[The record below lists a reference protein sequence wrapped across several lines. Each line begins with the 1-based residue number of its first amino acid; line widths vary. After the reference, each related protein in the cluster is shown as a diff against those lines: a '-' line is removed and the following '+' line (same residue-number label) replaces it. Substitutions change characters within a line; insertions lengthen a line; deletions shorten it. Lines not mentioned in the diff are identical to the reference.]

1 MEFRSAYERKEH
13 KGLTCE
19 PPSLTQQQFKEECD
33 INNIIARYETTGL
46 LTDPLHPGTRMPQ
59 FGDFSN
65 VPDYL
70 HAQTIIAR
78 TREAF
83 EALPSKIRDRFDNDP
98 AQMLEFL
105 QDESNRE
112 EAMKLGLV
120 DEGSAGSVRDD
131 GTSRR
136 NVSSGGVDLSGAS
149 VSIDSVREM
158 GMEPEIDGDKK

>member
-1 MEFRSAYERKEH
+1 MEFRNAYERKEH

-19 PPSLTQQQFKEECD
+19 TPSLTQQQFKEECD

-112 EAMKLGLV
+112 EAVKLGLIDKPV
-120 DEGSAGSVRDD
+120 VEDSEALGRDLPDSVASD
-131 GTSRR
+131 S
-136 NVSSGGVDLSGAS
+136 NNQPDLSSAT
-149 VSIDSVREM
+149 
-158 GMEPEIDGDKK
+158 

>member
-1 MEFRSAYERKEH
+1 MEFRNAYERKEH

-19 PPSLTQQQFKEECD
+19 TPSLTQQQFKEECD

-112 EAMKLGLV
+112 EAVKLGFI
-120 DEGSAGSVRDD
+120 ENSVSDVNSGVVGD
-131 GTSRR
+131 SGTDGANSSGVGDLAGTSG
-136 NVSSGGVDLSGAS
+136 SSTA
-149 VSIDSVREM
+149 
-158 GMEPEIDGDKK
+158 

>member
-1 MEFRSAYERKEH
+1 MEFRNAYERKEH

-19 PPSLTQQQFKEECD
+19 TPSLTQQQFKEECD

-46 LTDPLHPGTRMPQ
+46 LTDPLHPGTRIPQ

-112 EAMKLGLV
+112 EAVKLGFIDKPVVEDSEALGP
-120 DEGSAGSVRDD
+120 DLPDTLSSGSVVDSGD
-131 GTSRR
+131 
-136 NVSSGGVDLSGAS
+136 VISS
-149 VSIDSVREM
+149 
-158 GMEPEIDGDKK
+158 

>member
-1 MEFRSAYERKEH
+1 MEFRNAYERKEH

-19 PPSLTQQQFKEECD
+19 TPSLTQQQFKEECD

-112 EAMKLGLV
+112 EAVKLGFIDKPV
-120 DEGSAGSVRDD
+120 VEDSEASGSDLPDS
-131 GTSRR
+131 
-136 NVSSGGVDLSGAS
+136 VSSGSIVGSGDAIS
-149 VSIDSVREM
+149 S
-158 GMEPEIDGDKK
+158 

>member
-1 MEFRSAYERKEH
+1 MEFRNAYERKEH

-19 PPSLTQQQFKEECD
+19 TPSLTQQQFKEECD

-46 LTDPLHPGTRMPQ
+46 LTDPLHPGTRIPQ

-98 AQMLEFL
+98 ALMLEFL

-112 EAMKLGLV
+112 EAVKLGLV
-120 DEGSAGSVRDD
+120 DAGDSTVVLDD
-131 GTSRR
+131 
-136 NVSSGGVDLSGAS
+136 SSGGRSPDSGDPDLLDSSLSSGE
-149 VSIDSVREM
+149 VH
-158 GMEPEIDGDKK
+158 